1 VAGQPTTVETK
12 EEIRKKGKEERT
24 VITIMA
30 DKAETTLNP
39 VLVELDPKTWEDFLD
54 STEEWLGNL
63 LMLQSTFRKLTE
75 DTVKKIKEPHIKD
88 YLTEILEAA
97 KTHEQKVEELY
108 RVIGRDPA
116 KGRKLGATVMSKINQ
131 LAGGVQGTAGGAV
144 GNWRDIHQ
152 LLIANLDAMGAF
164 AIAEQLGLALAIPE
178 IVDIAF
184 PIVREKNT
192 HQLLLQEYMLE
203 MAPVAILYK
212 SSV

>member
-1 VAGQPTTVETK
+1 
-12 EEIRKKGKEERT
+12 
-24 VITIMA
+24 MA